1 MKHFIHKPNEIKN
14 SSLYYDK
21 FVFSEKRIMEKD
33 NNTVN
38 EIKKILNN
46 DTKDNNIRKNMNRLR
61 NINTLFILNDTK
73 DIRDLA
79 SGKKDQVLEKQIKQR
94 YKNILKD
101 LVIKDLSKKI
111 ELTKNIRHNM
121 INSLKNRYDIISYK
135 IYTKTPFLVGAGI
148 PSIDEI
154 GFYWSRNLGIPII
167 PGTTIKGA
175 FRKFL
180 ESKKSNFI
188 KEIFGE
194 EDKKGCVSFLDAIPI
209 KDIELGIEYQT
220 PHFQKYYNENQPP
233 NDVYNPVPLNFLSVF
248 KGNFRVDIII
258 ERNNNKITEEI
269 QNNFKNFIE
278 FYGLGAKT
286 SMGYGRFKIN
296 GQL

>member
-1 MKHFIHKPNEIKN
+1 MKHFIHQPNEIKN

-21 FVFSEKRIMEKD
+21 FVFSERRIMEKD
-33 NNTVN
+33 NTTVN
-38 EIKKILNN
+38 EI
-46 DTKDNNIRKNMNRLR
+46 NNILKGNTGDKNIKKNKNELK
-61 NINTLFILNDTK
+61 NINTLFILNNTK

-79 SGKKDQVLEKQIKQR
+79 KGEKEKVLEKHIKQR

-101 LVIKDLSKKI
+101 LVIKDLCKKI

-121 INSLKNRYDIISYK
+121 ISSLKNRYDIISYK

-154 GFYWSRNLGIPII
+154 GFYWSRNLGLPII

-175 FRKFL
+175 FRKYL
-180 ESKKSNFI
+180 ESEKSTFI

-194 EDKKGCVSFLDAIPI
+194 EDKKGKVSFLDAVPI
-209 KDIELGIEYQT
+209 NDIELGIEYQT
-220 PHFQKYYNENQPP
+220 PHFQKYYNGNQPP

-248 KGNFRVDIII
+248 KGKFRVDIII
-258 ERNNNKITEEI
+258 ERNNNNIVEEI
-269 QNNFKNFIE
+269 QSNFKNFIE
-278 FYGLGAKT
+278 YYGLGAKT